1 MMQDTKIITAIDVGT
16 SKVCTLM
23 ARRSG
28 ANGVKVLAHSVVPSE
43 GLEKGNVADVA
54 SAEKAIR
61 RSIRQCEIRAGVK
74 IPSAHVGIAGSHV
87 SFENRWDELGWAGK
101 EGVITAEEL
110 DRVPTSVA
118 AAGAE
123 SGRQVIHAIPMVY
136 ALDGQRGIRDP
147 KGMHSRQLEVQT
159 HVVTGASSFVDKLLD
174 AVQSTG
180 VKVDSLVLEPL
191 ASSEAVLTRHE
202 RLQRVAVVDIGGGT
216 TDVVVFKGGRMFFTA
231 VIPVGG
237 YQFTNDICQTYD
249 TTYATAEEVKIEHAH
264 ADPFLI
270 HPQEEISLAVSG
282 MSREIKVPR
291 RDICQLTRE
300 RAQELMR
307 LIKLKLQDANMGEF
321 SNVQLVLTGGTA
333 NLPGLAQLATQT
345 ITNRV
350 RIGVPDG
357 RTNVPQELKAPS
369 HSTGVGILLWA
380 MNQSKPVAEYTTNGK
395 GADVQTG
402 TVGIFSRLLE
412 RARNLWLAR
421 LS

>member
-23 ARRSG
+23 ARRNG
-28 ANGVKVLAHSVVPSE
+28 ANGVKVLAHSVVPSD
-43 GLEKGNVADVA
+43 GLKKGNVADVA

-61 RSIRQCEIRAGVK
+61 RSIRQCEIRSGVK
-74 IPSAHVGIAGSHV
+74 IQSAHVGIAGSHV

-110 DRVPTSVA
+110 DRVPTTVA

-159 HVVTGASSFVDKLLD
+159 HIVTGATSFVDKLLA
-174 AVQSTG
+174 AVESTG

-191 ASSEAVLTRHE
+191 ASSEAVLTRDE

-249 TTYATAEEVKIEHAH
+249 TTYTAAEEVKIEHAH

-282 MSREIKVPR
+282 MSQEIKIPR

-307 LIKLKLQDANMGEF
+307 LIKLKLQEANMGEF

-350 RIGVPDG
+350 RIGVPNG
-357 RTNVPQELKAPS
+357 RAKIPEELKAPS

-380 MNQSKPVAEYTTNGK
+380 MNQSKPVAEYATNGK

-402 TVGIFSRLLE
+402 PVGIFSRLLE

>member
-282 MSREIKVPR
+282 MSRGDQGPSPGY
-291 RDICQLTRE
+291 LP
-300 RAQELMR
+300 
-307 LIKLKLQDANMGEF
+307 ANSRKG
-321 SNVQLVLTGGTA
+321 
-333 NLPGLAQLATQT
+333 P
-345 ITNRV
+345 
-350 RIGVPDG
+350 
-357 RTNVPQELKAPS
+357 
-369 HSTGVGILLWA
+369 
-380 MNQSKPVAEYTTNGK
+380 
-395 GADVQTG
+395 GADAPDQA
-402 TVGIFSRLLE
+402 E
-412 RARNLWLAR
+412 AARC
-421 LS
+421 